1 MTDVVSSHNLLP
13 FPVNTTKTTGGA
25 DRAEELEQW
34 LKPYK
39 AGEKGKAEA
48 QKVVDWLDEV
58 NPELSHREIS

>member
-1 MTDVVSSHNLLP
+1 MTDVVSSLNPPP
-13 FPVNTTKTTGGA
+13 FPVNTPG
-25 DRAEELEQW
+25 ELERW

-58 NPELSHREIS
+58 NSELPH